1 MRALALLLLFV
12 PGLAAAETPVEIASD
27 YRQEHGAQIL
37 GDYAEL
43 LRVPNVATDSVNLRR
58 NAVLLTELFR
68 ERGAEM
74 EMLQLE
80 GAVPLVTGRVNTP
93 GATRTLGIY
102 VHYDGQPVDETRW
115 PQSPWEPTIYTQDL
129 DRGGKPRAFPAAGEE
144 IDPEWRLYA
153 RAAGDDKAPFPAL
166 LNALD
171 ALGEAGVA
179 LTSNLV
185 FLFEGEEESGSEHL
199 GDYLEEFRH
208 KFEADVW
215 LICDG
220 PMHQSRKPQLV
231 FGVRG
236 FTSMEIT
243 VYGASRALHSGH
255 YGNWSPNP
263 AMMLAQLLA
272 GMKDDDGNVEII
284 GFYESSEPIG
294 ESERQALATIPDIDA
309 ALMRGLDLARTEGGG
324 ASLSDQILKPSLNIR
339 GLASGNV
346 GDLAR
351 NVIPKTATASIDIRL
366 VKGNDPET
374 MLDLVEEHIQRQG
387 YFIVRE
393 DPDRM
398 TRRTQPRI
406 AKVTRATSG
415 YVAARTEM
423 DHPIVPLLA
432 EAARQASGGEDVIL
446 TPGMGGSLPLYL
458 FNDILERPVVI
469 VPIANH
475 DDNQH
480 APNENLRI
488 ANLWYGI
495 DLMAAVLTMPAEA
508 IDGGE

>member
-1 MRALALLLLFV
+1 MRSLVLVLLLV
-12 PGLAAAETPVEIASD
+12 PGLATAETAVEIAAG
-27 YRQEHGAQIL
+27 YRLENGARIL
-37 GDYAEL
+37 SDYAEL

-68 ERGAEM
+68 QRGAEM
-74 EMLQLE
+74 EMLQIE
-80 GAVPLVTGRVNTP
+80 GAVPLVTGRMNAP

-102 VHYDGQPVDETRW
+102 VHYDGQPVDESNW
-115 PQSPWEPTIYTQDL
+115 PQSPWEPTLYTQDI
-129 DRGGKPRAFPAAGEE
+129 DHGGEPRAFPTTGEE

-171 ALGEAGVA
+171 ALREANVG

-199 GDYLEEFRH
+199 GDYLKEFKH

-220 PMHQSRKPQLV
+220 PLHQSRKPQLV

-243 VYGASRALHSGH
+243 IYGASRNLHSGH

-263 AMMLAQLLA
+263 GMMLAQLLA
-272 GMKDDDGNVEII
+272 SMKDEEGNVEVI
-284 GFYESSEPIG
+284 GFYESSDPIG
-294 ESERQALATIPDIDA
+294 ESERQALATIPDIDE

-324 ASLSDQILKPSLNIR
+324 ASLSEQILKPSLNVR
-339 GLASGNV
+339 GLESGNV

-351 NVIPKTATASIDIRL
+351 NVIPTTAIASLDIRL

-374 MLDLVEEHIQRQG
+374 MLDLVEEHIERQG

-393 DPDRM
+393 DPDRQ
-398 TRRTQPRI
+398 TRRTHPRI
-406 AKVTRATSG
+406 AKVERATSG
-415 YVAARTEM
+415 YVAARTRM

-432 EAARQASGGEDVIL
+432 EAVREASGGEEVIL

-495 DLMAAVLTMPAEA
+495 DLMAAVLAMPAEA
-508 IDGGE
+508 TNGGE